1 MSKKAAF
8 KPVDSRVDFPQ
19 LELDTLK
26 TWQKEKTF
34 EKSLENRKGAKK
46 YTFYDGPPFA
56 TGLPHYGH
64 ILAMT
69 IKDAVTRLKT
79 MQGFYVPRRLGW
91 DTHGLPVEYE
101 LEKEWGLKGKKQ
113 IEEKGVKEFNEGC
126 RDIVFR
132 YTSEWEK
139 TIDRMGRW
147 VDKKDTYATLNTDYM
162 ESIWWVFKELW
173 NKDLIYQ
180 GFRSMPYCPRC
191 ATPLSNF
198 ETNQGYKDDIED
210 PSVFIKFQSVE
221 DPNTF
226 YLAWTTTP
234 WSLPGNAGLAI
245 NPKASYV
252 KVKVGEQYLILAK
265 DRLEVLD
272 AYESPTEVKVAD
284 LIGKKYKP
292 LFDFFLSLRLGPQS
306 EGRGPHGTVSP
317 ERSEGSVPDYIVDP
331 NDIEKDAYRIV
342 EADYVSL
349 EDGSG
354 IVHVAPA
361 FGEEDMKLGEKEN
374 LPLLRTIDKNGF
386 VNVDPWKGE
395 FFKKADPMITE
406 ELGERGNVYKAITL
420 KHTYPFCW
428 RCDTPLLYYATPNWF
443 VKVSGFRDE
452 LVKNNN
458 KIKWSPAHI
467 KEGRFGN
474 WLKDA
479 RDWSISRNRF
489 WGTPL
494 PVWKCESCNNFEVV
508 GSVGELK
515 EKAVNFDQ
523 LVKSS
528 AFLFEEGK
536 QKSSTEKVD
545 LHRPYIDEVKLK
557 CSKCQGEA
565 VRIEEVLDCW
575 FESGSMP
582 YAQDHYPF
590 QNQKEWEDNFPANFI
605 AEGLDQTRGWFYTLH
620 VLATALK
627 NEPAFKNIIVNGIL
641 VAADGKKLSKRLRNY
656 PEPEE
661 VFDKYGADAMRF
673 YLLTSPATLA
683 ESVRFSSEI
692 VQEVVRKF
700 FLILWNSYSFFVTYA
715 NLDNWS
721 PSRLSIDDRQSTNVL
736 DQWILSKLNSLV
748 LEVEKGVEDYNLP
761 KMTRPLQDFITG
773 LSTWYIRRSRDRLG
787 PTAENKDDKEGF
799 YQTMYT
805 VLTTF
810 SQLLAPFSPFIADVI
825 YRNLTGDES
834 VHLSNWPKAES
845 ELINITLEAQMAQ
858 AQQVVEKA
866 HALRKEA
873 NIKVRQPLQTLTYTG
888 EKLPVEIEEVIAL
901 EVNVKSVKN
910 DARFELDTKLTPELE
925 AEGESRDLIR
935 DIQVARKEAGCI
947 LDEKVEVVLPAWPKE
962 FEEQIKNQTLASK
975 ISKGEKLEIRRKSAP
990 SSS

>member
-1 MSKKAAF
+1 MKSSF
-8 KPVDSRVDFPQ
+8 RSVDSRVNFPQ
-19 LELDTLK
+19 LELETLK

-69 IKDAVTRLKT
+69 IKDAITRLKT

-101 LEKEWGLKGKKQ
+101 LEKEWGIKGKKQ

-132 YTSEWEK
+132 YTAEWEK

-147 VDKKDTYATLNTDYM
+147 VDKKDSYATLDTDYM
-162 ESIWWVFKELW
+162 ESIWWVFKSLW
-173 NKDLIYQ
+173 DKDLIYE

-210 PSVFIKFQSVE
+210 PSVYIKFQSVD

-234 WSLPGNAGLAI
+234 WSLPGNAALAV
-245 NPKASYV
+245 NPKATYV
-252 KVKVGEQYLILAK
+252 KVKVGDQHLILAK
-265 DRLEVLD
+265 DRLEIID
-272 AYESPTEVKVAD
+272 AYENPTEIKVAD
-284 LIGKKYKP
+284 LVGKKYKP
-292 LFDFFLSLRLGPQS
+292 LFDFFEKDFSRHS
-306 EGRGPHGTVSP
+306 
-317 ERSEGSVPDYIVDP
+317 ERSEESVPEYIVDA
-331 NDIEKDAYRIV
+331 KDLQKEAYRILA
-342 EADYVSL
+342 ADYVSL

-386 VNVDPWKGE
+386 VNIDPWKGE
-395 FFKKADPMITE
+395 FFKKADPMIIE
-406 ELGERGNVYKAITL
+406 RLGEKGNLYKAVTL

-428 RCDTPLLYYATPNWF
+428 RCETPLLYYATPNWF
-443 VKVSGFRDE
+443 VKVSSFRDE
-452 LVKNNN
+452 LVKNND
-458 KIKWSPAHI
+458 KIKWSPDNI
-467 KEGRFGN
+467 KQGRFGN
-474 WLKDA
+474 WLKEA

-494 PVWKCESCNNFEVV
+494 PVWKCESCDNYEVV

-515 EKAVNFDQ
+515 EKAINFDQ
-523 LVKSS
+523 LVKSTV
-528 AFLFEEGK
+528 FLFEAGK
-536 QKSSTEKVD
+536 QKSTTEKVD
-545 LHRPYIDEVKLK
+545 LHRPYIDEIKIK
-557 CSKCQGEA
+557 CTKCGGEA
-565 VRIEEVLDCW
+565 IRIEEVLDCW

-590 QNQKEWEDNFPANFI
+590 ENQKEWEDNFPADFI

-673 YLLTSPATLA
+673 YLLSSPATLA
-683 ESVRFSSEI
+683 QSVRFSSEI

-721 PSRLSIDDRQSTNVL
+721 ASRLTINDQRSPNVL
-736 DQWILSKLNSLV
+736 DKWILSKLSSLV
-748 LEVEKGVEDYNLP
+748 LEVEKGVDDYNLP
-761 KMTRPLQDFITG
+761 KMTRPLQDFVTE

-787 PTAENKDDKEGF
+787 PTVQNKEDKEGF
-799 YQTMYT
+799 YQTMHI

-810 SQLLAPFSPFIADVI
+810 ARLLAPFSPFISDVI
-825 YRNLTGDES
+825 YRNLTGGES
-834 VHLSNWPKAES
+834 VHLSSWPRAES
-845 ELINITLEAQMAQ
+845 KLVNSTLESQMSQ

-866 HALRKEA
+866 HALRKDA
-873 NIKVRQPLQTLTYTG
+873 NIKVRQPLQSLTYSG
-888 EKLPVEIEEVIAL
+888 KKLPVEIEEIIAS
-901 EVNVKSVKN
+901 EVNVKAVKN
-910 DARFELDTKLTPELE
+910 NARFELDTKITPELE
-925 AEGESRDLIR
+925 TEGKARDLIR
-935 DIQVARKEAGCI
+935 DIQVARKEAGCN
-947 LDEKVEVVLPAWPKE
+947 LDEKVEVVLPSWPKE
-962 FEEQIKNQTLASK
+962 FEQEIKKQTLASG
-975 ISKGEKLEIRRKSAP
+975 ITKGEKLEIVRT
-990 SSS
+990 